1 MIVTKNN
8 LLVKEIKFDIKTSDG
23 LIQKYDD
30 CSDFIFTEIIEIGKD
45 IQNKVEYQ
53 DKNNILVLNRINKR
67 PYLDGQYFI
76 NENDILAIITTD
88 ELNKIKA

>member
-8 LLVKEIKFDIKTSDG
+8 LLVREIKFDIKTSDG

-30 CSDFIFTEIIEIGKD
+30 SSDFIFTEIIEVGKD

-53 DKNNILVLNRINKR
+53 DKNNILILNRINKR
-67 PYLDGQYFI
+67 PYLDGQYLI
-76 NENDILAIITTD
+76 NENYILAIITKD